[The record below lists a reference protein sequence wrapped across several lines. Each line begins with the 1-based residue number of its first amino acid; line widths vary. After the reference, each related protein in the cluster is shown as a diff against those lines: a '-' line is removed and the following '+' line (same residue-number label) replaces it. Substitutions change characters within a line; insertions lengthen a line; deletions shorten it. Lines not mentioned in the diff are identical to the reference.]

1 MELGLT
7 WAPGEAL
14 PETATVPIDPWG
26 VSRVSSAIS
35 QWFASV
41 VKTGPHCQ
49 SVIISTNPG
58 GIENGAADPSRNIL
72 RPNRLA
78 LPDGQ
83 SVASETS
90 VTRSLGAFGWT
101 WA

>member
-14 PETATVPIDPWG
+14 PETATVITNPCG
-26 VSRVSSAIS
+26 FSRVSSAIS
-35 QWFASV
+35 QWFASF

-49 SVIISTNPG
+49 SVIISTNPA
-58 GIENGAADPSRNIL
+58 GIENGAADPFEKTL

-83 SVASETS
+83 RETSETS
-90 VTRSLGAFGWT
+90 VTRSLGALGWT